1 MEYSTI
7 LSKTRIERKDYQE
20 EGVKWMLN
28 LETRMDL
35 PHSIRGG
42 FIADE
47 MGLGKTIMCIT
58 TFLSNFV
65 NKTLIVVPPILL
77 AQWSDEIY
85 KFTKH
90 RALVYHGSGRDTIS
104 LKRVMAAPIVLT
116 TYALIARRKGV
127 LVDVVWDRVVF
138 DEAHHLRNKN
148 NRHEGAK
155 QLKAKIVWLV
165 SGTPVQNKIKDFY
178 NLCSVLKMP
187 VSYYTNPENL
197 SEIVKTF
204 IMKRTKKQCNIMIPD
219 VDISQIICPW
229 KNKEERKMSESI
241 HKMALRS
248 MERNKLPIYLQAR
261 QFCVLPSLCKPRSS
275 DICDAFK
282 GTSKLDVVLETI
294 ISRRY
299 NGNGKLVFCHF
310 KGEIDFIAAKLR
322 ENGVANIC
330 IFDGRMSQIKRVQNI
345 HKAFDVILL
354 QIQTGCEGLNLQA
367 NYSEIYFVSP
377 NWNPFV
383 EQQAVA
389 RCHRIGQTK
398 PVQVFSYFM
407 DGFGVN
413 KAARDECALDSLDAV
428 IFQTQ
433 GFKESVVQ
441 EVFELV
447 NN

>member
-127 LVDVVWDRVVF
+127 LVDVVWERVVF

-197 SEIVKTF
+197 S
-204 IMKRTKKQCNIMIPD
+204 
-219 VDISQIICPW
+219 
-229 KNKEERKMSESI
+229 
-241 HKMALRS
+241 
-248 MERNKLPIYLQAR
+248 
-261 QFCVLPSLCKPRSS
+261 
-275 DICDAFK
+275 
-282 GTSKLDVVLETI
+282 
-294 ISRRY
+294 
-299 NGNGKLVFCHF
+299 
-310 KGEIDFIAAKLR
+310 
-322 ENGVANIC
+322 
-330 IFDGRMSQIKRVQNI
+330 
-345 HKAFDVILL
+345 
-354 QIQTGCEGLNLQA
+354 
-367 NYSEIYFVSP
+367 
-377 NWNPFV
+377 
-383 EQQAVA
+383 
-389 RCHRIGQTK
+389 
-398 PVQVFSYFM
+398 
-407 DGFGVN
+407 
-413 KAARDECALDSLDAV
+413 
-428 IFQTQ
+428 
-433 GFKESVVQ
+433 
-441 EVFELV
+441 
-447 NN
+447 